1 MKTHVNLSIEKELVK
16 QVKAYAEKKQVS
28 VSDLVTEYF
37 TKIVRPVRKT
47 TVIDL
52 IENLEQPN
60 FDVNIDLKKAFYEQQ
75 ADKYGF

>member
-52 IENLEQPN
+52 IESLEQPD